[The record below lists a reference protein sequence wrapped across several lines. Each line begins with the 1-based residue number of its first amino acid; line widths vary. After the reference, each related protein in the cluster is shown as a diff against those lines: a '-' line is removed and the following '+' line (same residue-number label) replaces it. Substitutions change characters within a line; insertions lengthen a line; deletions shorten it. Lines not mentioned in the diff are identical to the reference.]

1 MSRRLLW
8 RLALAAALATAGLS
22 QIASAAWIHAKA
34 ILAQRLIA
42 SAWEDARHGASRR
55 PWPWA
60 DMHPIA
66 RMRVRSRGIDLYV
79 FDSASPRALA
89 FGPGHVSG
97 TALPASWGNS
107 VIVAHRDTHFAF
119 LRTLAANDEIE
130 IESRDGGHAI
140 YRVREVA
147 IVHKEDEV
155 RLCLVTLLCQGHLLI
170 EDVPGVGKT
179 MLAKALARS
188 LDCSFRRL
196 QLVSGDGLNDFQI
209 DFRLEPG
216 RLLLPDRDLL
226 LRELLFQGRSI

>member
-1 MSRRLLW
+1 MRQRLLW
-8 RLALAAALATAGLS
+8 RLALAAALAAAGLS

-42 SAWEDARHGASRR
+42 SAWQDARHGASRR

-60 DMHPIA
+60 DMRPIA
-66 RMRVRSRGIDLYV
+66 RMQVRSRGIDLYV

-89 FGPGHVSG
+89 FGPGHVTG

-140 YRVREVA
+140 YRVREVD
-147 IVHKEDEV
+147 IVHKEDTRV
-155 RLCLVTLLCQGHLLI
+155 LDDADSAQLTLITCYPFDAI
-170 EDVPGVGKT
+170 RPGT
-179 MLAKALARS
+179 ALRYTVVATR
-188 LDCSFRRL
+188 
-196 QLVSGDGLNDFQI
+196 I
-209 DFRLEPG
+209 A
-216 RLLLPDRDLL
+216 
-226 LRELLFQGRSI
+226 

>member
-147 IVHKEDEV
+147 IVHKEDTRV
-155 RLCLVTLLCQGHLLI
+155 LDDADSAQLTLITCYPFDAI
-170 EDVPGVGKT
+170 RPGST
-179 MLAKALARS
+179 
-188 LDCSFRRL
+188 
-196 QLVSGDGLNDFQI
+196 
-209 DFRLEPG
+209 
-216 RLLLPDRDLL
+216 
-226 LRELLFQGRSI
+226 LRYTVVAPRIA